1 MIGKN
6 FKVAV
11 ISMLK
16 ELKKNKNIMKRGLKN
31 YPR

>member
-16 ELKKNKNIMKRGLKN
+16 ELKKNKNIMKRGLKT